1 MKRPIAALAL
11 SLALAGCTGTLAK
24 FEQVYTVATTATVPA
39 PTAQVV
45 VSSFEVLEASSTEYF
60 KYCKTS
66 PKDQICAPGTVAS
79 PGPLRLTIKY
89 IRQGR
94 GARDQIKAAGRS
106 GGLIT
111 STVYNLL
118 VTAVTN
124 LNTTPASNFGAPK

>member
-1 MKRPIAALAL
+1 MKRIILATTLAL
-11 SLALAGCTGTLAK
+11 SLASCAGTVAK
-24 FEQVYTVATTATVPA
+24 FEQVYSVATTATVPA

-60 KYCKTS
+60 KYCKQSRT
-66 PKDQICAPGTVAS
+66 DQICAPGTVAN

-94 GARDQIKAAGRS
+94 GARDQIKAAGRT
-106 GGLIT
+106 GGLIS

-118 VTAVTN
+118 VSAVTN
-124 LNTTPASNFGAPK
+124 